1 MTTRRPLATSA
12 AIFLAPTAC
21 ASVDVRTLTS
31 PDANLSALRTFRIM
45 QHAKAQS
52 PSPSSTNDPMLVN
65 SISNRALRA
74 DLIKGFENRGYAL
87 SDTPDFTVAYYASTK
102 DKLDVT
108 YWDYGYPYYPRW
120 WGFGPY
126 EQPTVTEY
134 TQGTVIVATSVY
146 FGFDSS
152 ELSAQARDTLQAFF
166 DLAQQR
172 PDQNLRIEGN
182 CDERGTRE
190 YNLALGQRRA
200 DAAKTYLLNL
210 GLEPS
215 RITTISYGEERPR
228 APGHDKAAW
237 RQNRRDDLMA
247 VTAAVSEAR

>member
-1 MTTRRPLATSA
+1 MTTRRPLATPA
-12 AIFLAPTAC
+12 AIFLALTAC

-52 PSPSSTNDPMLVN
+52 PSASSTNDPMLVN

-134 TQGTVIVATSVY
+134 TQGTVIVDVIDPNTK
-146 FGFDSS
+146 
-152 ELSAQARDTLQAFF
+152 ELLWRGQGVAKVSDNEAQYEQ
-166 DLAQQR
+166 DLW
-172 PDQNLRIEGN
+172 
-182 CDERGTRE
+182 
-190 YNLALGQRRA
+190 
-200 DAAKTYLLNL
+200 KT
-210 GLEPS
+210 
-215 RITTISYGEERPR
+215 
-228 APGHDKAAW
+228 
-237 RQNRRDDLMA
+237 
-247 VTAAVSEAR
+247 VTAILDKFPRSPQAS